1 MRARRTLRS
10 LTAILVAVFV
20 GSAAGV
26 SAATLNGVTTAKIG
40 AWNMPGSTGAP
51 TVTTWSSFTAP
62 NNTDLNGA
70 ALNGGGTW
78 IAQFGTWRVSS
89 NRAGSSNSGFSNL
102 TTSVGTVNAA
112 VEATTIDLG
121 GSPTAGLVAMSDG
134 TSFVFAQ
141 YEKSSGGRIRLFK
154 YVSGTVAQLAE
165 VTGVGGPV
173 ISPMRLDATTNT
185 LQVSWNGVVVL
196 TYTLTAAEVALFKS
210 AGHTRFGIIA
220 NGDPSTNFDNFH
232 VDV

>member
-1 MRARRTLRS
+1 MRTRRTLQNFA
-10 LTAILVAVFV
+10 AIAMTVIVA
-20 GSAAGV
+20 SALGV
-26 SAATLNGVTTAKIG
+26 SAASLNGIATAKLG
-40 AWNMPGSTGAP
+40 AWNVPGTTGAP
-51 TVTTWSSFTAP
+51 TVATWSSFTAP
-62 NNTDLNGA
+62 NNTNLNGA

-89 NRAGSSNSGFSNL
+89 NRAGSSNAGYSNL

-112 VEATTIDLG
+112 VETTTVDLG
-121 GSPTAGLVAMSDG
+121 GNPTAGVVAMSNG

-141 YEKSSGGRIRLFK
+141 YDKSSGGRTRLFK
-154 YVSGTVAQLAE
+154 YVSGVVTQLAQA
-165 VTGVGGPV
+165 TGVGGPV
-173 ISPMRLDATTNT
+173 ISSLRLDATTNN
-185 LQVSWNGVVVL
+185 LAVSWNGAVVL

-232 VDV
+232 VDI